1 MVERCFRM
9 AQVAVRFRLAPFGN
23 RLWKFVEARS
33 CKKQHQRSFF
43 GGRSMS
49 NELIHNPRQFDEII
63 HIIENARR
71 RALKAVNAELI
82 QMYWKIGEYLSELCA
97 ASSFGDKVIDEVA
110 NYIAKE
116 SPPHQRIQSPG
127 TLSHEAI
134 LRNLQE

>member
-71 RALKAVNAELI
+71 RALKQSMQSLSKCTGKSVSI
-82 QMYWKIGEYLSELCA
+82 YLN
-97 ASSFGDKVIDEVA
+97 FVQ
-110 NYIAKE
+110 
-116 SPPHQRIQSPG
+116 HQALETRSLTKLPI
-127 TLSHEAI
+127 I
-134 LRNLQE
+134 LRKKAPSSKDSIAGDSIA